1 MYHRSAMRLP
11 PALSERSRP
20 VQVLLAV
27 IVPTVYGAVTGI
39 FLGISEAVY
48 LVLAIAGLLG
58 AVGAG
63 IEHRGPGAGALRGV
77 LAGAV
82 FGGAILIA
90 HEISGAEP
98 ERELPAPPILLLGVT
113 IGFAIPFAALG
124 GWLRVRQERKG
135 AVESPR
141 EVPGPLG

>member
-1 MYHRSAMRLP
+1 MRLP
-11 PALSERSRP
+11 PLLSERPRP

-27 IVPTVYGAVTGI
+27 VLPAVYGAVTGI

-82 FGGAILIA
+82 FGGAILLA
-90 HEISGAEP
+90 HEIAGVEP
-98 ERELPAPPILLLGVT
+98 ERELPDPPILLLVIT

-124 GWLRVRQERKG
+124 GWLRVREERKG

>member
-1 MYHRSAMRLP
+1 MQLP
-11 PALSERSRP
+11 PLLSERSRP
-20 VQVLLAV
+20 VQIVLAV
-27 IVPTVYGAVTGI
+27 VVPAVYGAITGI

-48 LVLAIAGLLG
+48 LILAIAGLLG

-98 ERELPAPPILLLGVT
+98 ERELPDPPILLLVIT

>member
-1 MYHRSAMRLP
+1 MRLP
-11 PALSERSRP
+11 PMLSERARP

-27 IVPTVYGAVTGI
+27 VVPAVYGGVTGI

-77 LAGAV
+77 LAGGI
-82 FGGAILIA
+82 FGAAILIA
-90 HEISGAEP
+90 HEISGTEP
-98 ERELPAPPILLLGVT
+98 ERELPDPPILLLVIT

-124 GWLRVRQERKG
+124 GWLRVREERKG